1 MSRRKM
7 SPGGLLAGPWG
18 YVMSS
23 FVWRLAQASH
33 PRFART
39 VRTKCAHDYQLL
51 PVADFICFDHDNFR
65 FSQSLRLCVL
75 ARDLLLVFS
84 SVRFLFATLPPL
96 VIGFSNDQERFDGL
110 FYRLHFRGQFFQK
123 DANTRDITCPT
134 ARMIRKTKT

>member
-1 MSRRKM
+1 
-7 SPGGLLAGPWG
+7 
-18 YVMSS
+18 
-23 FVWRLAQASH
+23 
-33 PRFART
+33 
-39 VRTKCAHDYQLL
+39 
-51 PVADFICFDHDNFR
+51 
-65 FSQSLRLCVL
+65 LRLCVL